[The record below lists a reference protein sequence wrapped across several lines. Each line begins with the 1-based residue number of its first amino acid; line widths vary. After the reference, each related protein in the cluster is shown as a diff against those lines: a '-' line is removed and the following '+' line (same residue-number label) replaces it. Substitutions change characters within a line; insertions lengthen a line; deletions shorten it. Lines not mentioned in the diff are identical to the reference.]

1 LHALAPVLEHR
12 QGVDRAAAAKGVLLP
27 GRRLTRKTSQQVL
40 EELPSPIATT
50 EDINNGNLLPAAGSP
65 TCCGEFV
72 FDGCDDDAPR
82 VDAHAIKLRST

>member
-27 GRRLTRKTSQQVL
+27 GRRLTGKTSQQVL

-65 TCCGEFV
+65 TCCAGSSS
-72 FDGCDDDAPR
+72 
-82 VDAHAIKLRST
+82 STGATTRRASMFTQSN